1 MLNTPFFLAYMGLL
15 FAFGVF
21 VSVGSLFLEE
31 LTTSER
37 TKPRDLLILALVA
50 LIENFGYRQLNTL
63 WRLES
68 WYQFLRKK
76 RGWGT
81 MVRAGFTKQAAHRP
95 A

>member
-37 TKPRDLLILALVA
+37 TKPRDLLILALAA

-81 MVRAGFTKQAAHRP
+81 MVRAGFTKQPAQRP
-95 A
+95 V